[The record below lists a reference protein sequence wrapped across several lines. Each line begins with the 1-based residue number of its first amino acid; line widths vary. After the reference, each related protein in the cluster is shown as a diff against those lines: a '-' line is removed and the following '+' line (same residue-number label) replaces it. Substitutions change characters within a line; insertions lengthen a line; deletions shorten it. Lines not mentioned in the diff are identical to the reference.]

1 MRIRS
6 STYSF
11 CFVQIAAGE
20 VLLHH
25 VLIESGHDDDDKDA
39 AEELFEEVLTG
50 HPVIEYEDAAVF
62 AVADGLYDARQ
73 SLYPASVW

>member
-1 MRIRS
+1 M
-6 STYSF
+6 
-11 CFVQIAAGE
+11 QIAAGE

-62 AVADGLYDARQ
+62 AVADGLYDAVKAYIQ
-73 SLYPASVW
+73 LLYGEVDDE

>member
-1 MRIRS
+1 M
-6 STYSF
+6 
-11 CFVQIAAGE
+11 QIAAGE

-62 AVADGLYDARQ
+62 AVADGLYDAVEAYIQ
-73 SLYPASVW
+73 LLYGEVDDE